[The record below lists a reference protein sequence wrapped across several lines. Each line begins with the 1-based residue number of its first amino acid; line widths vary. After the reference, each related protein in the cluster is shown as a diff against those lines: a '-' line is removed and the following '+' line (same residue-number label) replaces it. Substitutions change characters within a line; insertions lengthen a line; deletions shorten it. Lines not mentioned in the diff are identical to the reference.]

1 MRLQKS
7 FLKLYK
13 IFFILS
19 IIIII
24 SGIHTY
30 RSSLKFKENA
40 IKTTATV
47 TNVREHFFSTR
58 KRYKPYKISV
68 SYNVNEKKY
77 DGSYT
82 SYYEERT
89 STIGRIH
96 PMRNDKVTIY
106 YDKTNP
112 KKMSNTIYDD
122 TGIFIII
129 FGSILCVILLF
140 LITKELK
147 K

>member
-30 RSSLKFKENA
+30 RSSLEFKQNA
-40 IKTTATV
+40 IETTAIV
-47 TNVREHFFSTR
+47 TDIRERLFPITRGFKNYTISISYLANGKDYNTFYYSSYLSSSTMSFPP
-58 KRYKPYKISV
+58 KKNSKI
-68 SYNVNEKKY
+68 
-77 DGSYT
+77 
-82 SYYEERT
+82 R
-89 STIGRIH
+89 
-96 PMRNDKVTIY
+96 IY

-112 KKMSNTIYDD
+112 KKISGTTYDN
-122 TGIFIII
+122 TGIIII
-129 FGSILCVILLF
+129 ILGSILCVILLF
-140 LITKELK
+140 LIIKELK